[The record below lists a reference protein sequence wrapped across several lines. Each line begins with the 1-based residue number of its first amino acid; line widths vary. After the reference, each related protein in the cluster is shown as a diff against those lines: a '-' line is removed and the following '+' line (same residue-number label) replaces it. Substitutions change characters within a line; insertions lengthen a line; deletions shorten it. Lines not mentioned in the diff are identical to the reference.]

1 MAIIKQLLL
10 ASVATAD
17 RGLNMFD
24 NLTGSLTDGLTSLTG
39 NSAASLCSPFVK
51 GGIQVALTGL
61 ENELNGFKVVDFW
74 KKASE
79 IACDEAPEKSGRTNG
94 EAPAKSAEDKGI
106 EILALSTRT
115 LLPSGALELIKRA
128 MRALL
133 GETQSDGSIVRW
145 AELLQDSLS
154 GNKEQ
159 KAILP
164 IQQFVKLLVAAESD
178 FESKIAT
185 LAGKD
190 SSDVVKEFIQ
200 LIDEGLGNDTCVDD
214 SVNSRF
220 KNVLTTISQ
229 SVFVQI
235 ETAVKHIM
243 GTDNETEDKEVKAF
257 TDATRGLFLKVAGQ
271 VKAASF
277 KC

>member
-79 IACDEAPEKSGRTNG
+79 IACDEVPEKSGRTNG